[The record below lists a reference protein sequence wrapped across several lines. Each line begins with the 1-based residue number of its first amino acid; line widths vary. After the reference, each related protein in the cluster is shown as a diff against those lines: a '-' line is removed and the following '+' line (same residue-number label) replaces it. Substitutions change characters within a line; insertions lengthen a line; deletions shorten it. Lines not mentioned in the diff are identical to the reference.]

1 MAEERFELAERA
13 VATVRK
19 LLEREWLDEARRVLD
34 EACPLH
40 PNYLELILLNAET
53 HVRQNQMIEALQV
66 LIDAHRRVPEHAD
79 LKLRLGQFLAIDGLH
94 VAMDLFDRTEAEH
107 EFPALVILER
117 AMTLSDLGRFG
128 EALKEVER
136 ALELEPKYWDA
147 WMEMGRLNIEL
158 GDWSAAVRP
167 LRRAMELEGLTAELA
182 VDLSAAYLHQGFV
195 DEAEKILD
203 QGERLE
209 PAHPGFA
216 YYRAA
221 VAAGRGETG
230 AALKHLQRALDSGH
244 EGIRRLLQA
253 DRFFDALRGRPELAE
268 LSGSGRSESNIRRF
282 VPRSDRKGPIS

>member
-1 MAEERFELAERA
+1 MAEESTELAERA
-13 VATVRK
+13 VVTVRK
-19 LLEREWLDEARRVLD
+19 LLERDWLDEARRVLD
-34 EACPLH
+34 QACPLH

-53 HVRQNQMIEALQV
+53 HVRQNQMLEALQV

-94 VAMDLFDRTEAEH
+94 VAMDIFERTEAAH
-107 EFPALVILER
+107 EYPALVILER
-117 AMTLSDLGRFG
+117 AMTLSDLGRFK

-182 VDLSAAYLHQGFV
+182 VDLAAAYLHQGFV

-230 AALKHLQRALDSGH
+230 EALKHLQRALDSGH

-253 DRFFDALRGRPELAE
+253 DRFFDALRDRPELAE
-268 LSGSGRSESNIRRF
+268 LSGLSRTEGKLRRF
-282 VPRSDRKGPIS
+282 VPRNDRKGPIS